1 MRIFSFIKHSG
12 LNFSE
17 GVSRYQVSV
26 TVSLRS
32 KIFENFFVYRMLW
45 TSNFLHGVFGHQL
58 CLVTQNLRT
67 QIFQNFFIY
76 RVLWT
81 LNLSKGVSGHQLSLV
96 TLNLKSKIFWN
107 FFIYIALWTLD
118 FSQGLFWVPTFF
130 GHTKL
135 DLKNFS

>member
-17 GVSRYQVSV
+17 GVSGYQVSV

-81 LNLSKGVSGHQLSLV
+81 E
-96 TLNLKSKIFWN
+96 
-107 FFIYIALWTLD
+107 
-118 FSQGLFWVPTFF
+118 LFTGGQRVPTLF

-135 DLKNFS
+135 GVKNFS